1 MVSTNIRVVVRFRP
15 INEREKQESVGT
27 KIDIKY
33 LEGTRVEIESSSAS
47 LPGDNKFTFDHVFDP
62 TTTQV
67 GFYELACKPVVE

>member
-15 INEREKQESVGT
+15 INEREKQESVGA

-33 LEGTRVEIESSSAS
+33 YEGTRVEIESNSAS
-47 LPGDNKFTFDHVFDP
+47 LIGENKYSFDHVFDP
-62 TTTQV
+62 STTQI